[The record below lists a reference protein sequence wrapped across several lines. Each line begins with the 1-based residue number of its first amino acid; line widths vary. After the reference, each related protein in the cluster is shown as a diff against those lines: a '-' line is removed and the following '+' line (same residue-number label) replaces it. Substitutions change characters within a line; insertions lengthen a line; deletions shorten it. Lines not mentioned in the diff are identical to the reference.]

1 MIKNMYSPKLTRKI
15 FQTGKYSYALTLPK
29 DLIRMLG
36 WQNGQLLEI
45 MPDLGKKKL
54 VVKIYKF

>member
-1 MIKNMYSPKLTRKI
+1 MYSPRLTRKV

-36 WQNGQLLEI
+36 WQGGQLLEVL
-45 MPDLGKKKL
+45 PDLGKKKL
-54 VVKIYKF
+54 VIKMYKF